1 VAPGVDEHGLTA
13 CFPVKFRDD
22 VAYVI
27 TLFRLLPQKS
37 GRLSPI
43 DHDLLNLLAAEAG
56 TALASASLLSAPAPA
71 AGR

>member
-1 VAPGVDEHGLTA
+1 MRFKGA
-13 CFPVKFRDD
+13 

-37 GRLSPI
+37 GRLEPI

-56 TALASASLLSAPAPA
+56 TALASASLFSAPGKEA
-71 AGR
+71 